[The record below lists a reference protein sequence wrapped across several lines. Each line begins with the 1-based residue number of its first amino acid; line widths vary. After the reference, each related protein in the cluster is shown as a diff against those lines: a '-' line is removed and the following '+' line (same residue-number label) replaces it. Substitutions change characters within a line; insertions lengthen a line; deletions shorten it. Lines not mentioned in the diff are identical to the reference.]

1 MPAYA
6 SGGYYRPGDPLENIR
21 DEVARQRARG
31 FADYKMKVG
40 GLPLAE
46 DEARV
51 AAAREA
57 LGPTGRL
64 ALDANNAYASVAE
77 AMKAADAFA
86 PHDIWWFEEPLVPD
100 DVDGHAQLAARGPI
114 PIATG
119 EIEATAWG
127 FGHLLR
133 ARAAHIHQTD
143 ACVCGGVGEW
153 MKAAHAA
160 AAFGVQVA
168 PHWHH
173 NLHAQLAA
181 AVSNGLVVE
190 HFALEEGVYNF
201 EELLDP
207 ATRIAVAD
215 GAVAALRSPRHRL
228 PLRPGCGRPLHAR
241 RRMKGVAKLAPGPG
255 HVGLRRAPGGRR
267 RAGRGRARAARRRH
281 LRHRP
286 AHRGRRVPERAAV
299 TMGHELCGVVAEL
312 GAGVDAAW
320 AGARVTSETFFS
332 TCGTCR
338 WCRSGRPSICPQRR
352 SVGTHVDGAF
362 APRVRMPGATSTACP
377 PR

>member
-1 MPAYA
+1 VPASS

-21 DEVARQRARG
+21 EEVARQRARG
-31 FADYKMKVG
+31 FSDYKMKVG
-40 GLPLAE
+40 GLPLHA

-51 AAAREA
+51 GAAREA

-77 AMKAADAFA
+77 AIKAADAFA

-100 DVDGHAQLAARGPI
+100 DIDGHAQLAARGPI

-181 AVSNGLVVE
+181 A
-190 HFALEEGVYNF
+190 
-201 EELLDP
+201 
-207 ATRIAVAD
+207 R
-215 GAVAALRSPRHRL
+215 LRQGFVNDAMPI
-228 PLRPGCGRPLHAR
+228 
-241 RRMKGVAKLAPGPG
+241 
-255 HVGLRRAPGGRR
+255 LRRALELSPNDSGKLALTFLRSILTSVGDG
-267 RAGRGRARAARRRH
+267 ASTEVTVSPTPTVSSAA
-281 LRHRP
+281 
-286 AHRGRRVPERAAV
+286 
-299 TMGHELCGVVAEL
+299 
-312 GAGVDAAW
+312 
-320 AGARVTSETFFS
+320 FFS
-332 TCGTCR
+332 I
-338 WCRSGRPSICPQRR
+338 RSTVYLTSAEVSGWPSDHFTPGRNS
-352 SVGTHVDGAF
+352 
-362 APRVRMPGATSTACP
+362 
-377 PR
+377 

>member
-1 MPAYA
+1 VSDPTIAQVSAATVRVPVAIPTAMSTRTLNHRDYILVTVIDSDGATGTGYTYAGTSAGAWVTQAVNELLAPHAVGKPARGINELYTQLAQEFLLVGRRGGLIRALSALVIALWDLLGQTTGLSLRALLGSARSSVPAYA
-6 SGGYYRPGDPLENIR
+6 SGGYYRPGDAVQNVR

-40 GLPLAE
+40 GLPLHE

-57 LGPTGRL
+57 LGPVGRL
-64 ALDANNAYASVAE
+64 AIDANNAYASVAE
-77 AMKAADAFA
+77 AIKAMDAFA

-127 FGHLLR
+127 FGNLLR

-143 ACVCGGVGEW
+143 ACVCGGVGQW
-153 MKAAHAA
+153 LKAANAA

-181 AVSNGLVVE
+181 SVSNGLVVE

-201 EELLDP
+201 EELVEP
-207 ATRIAVAD
+207 ATRMAVVD
-215 GAVAALRSPRHRL
+215 GAVQLNDLPGLGFRYDADALERYT
-228 PLRPGCGRPLHAR
+228 LR
-241 RRMKGVAKLAPGPG
+241 
-255 HVGLRRAPGGRR
+255 
-267 RAGRGRARAARRRH
+267 
-281 LRHRP
+281 
-286 AHRGRRVPERAAV
+286 
-299 TMGHELCGVVAEL
+299 
-312 GAGVDAAW
+312 DA
-320 AGARVTSETFFS
+320 
-332 TCGTCR
+332 
-338 WCRSGRPSICPQRR
+338 
-352 SVGTHVDGAF
+352 
-362 APRVRMPGATSTACP
+362 
-377 PR
+377 